1 MRRSDRRLT
10 PEARH
15 ILDML
20 AAWPDGVLEPVVLAH
35 GFHHKRIVALI
46 GAGLVT
52 GKVELTTI
60 GGQQAL
66 VTRMKITQAGRLAR
80 QPAAKR
86 RRA

>member
-1 MRRSDRRLT
+1 M
-10 PEARH
+10 
-15 ILDML
+15 
-20 AAWPDGVLEPVVLAH
+20 LEPVLLAH
-35 GFHHKRIVALI
+35 GFHRKRIVALL
-46 GAGLVT
+46 GAGLAT

>member
-1 MRRSDRRLT
+1 
-10 PEARH
+10 
-15 ILDML
+15 
-20 AAWPDGVLEPVVLAH
+20 
-35 GFHHKRIVALI
+35 LI